1 MKKNEE
7 IEAVLDEN
15 IRKDIPLQDQID
27 TFPYNRRDEIRKMV
41 ENIFLDGLLKGIIQ
55 TKKTYNY

>member
-1 MKKNEE
+1 MKKNEA
-7 IEAVLDEN
+7 IEAVLNEN

-27 TFPYNRRDEIRKMV
+27 TFPHDRRDEIRKMV

>member
-1 MKKNEE
+1 MKKNEA

-15 IRKDIPLQDQID
+15 IRQDIPLQDQID
-27 TFPYNRRDEIRKMV
+27 TFPHDRRDEIRKMV